1 MSVTLWGLPKSPWNG
16 PPLSASFSLCSNSL
30 SASIT
35 CLIQWWASK
44 LFFYKRLKNKIDY
57 FHHKSQDKF
66 LILAFHA
73 CFACDKS
80 MGLYLWSVPGSDPGS
95 VSSGLW
101 DAGNWLNFLKLRFL
115 SLAMIRTALQPCL
128 TQNVT
133 HVLSRRHGSNS
144 CLMMLFFP
152 ISRES
157 LSSKKASPPCTSSQ
171 LKAVWEN
178 GVSTHPTRAGLC
190 SLPANGSG
198 LGTGVMGSRQEC
210 LPWGCVEAQVLS
222 SMPAA
227 PGSGSVGTHSPKWPA
242 LS

>member
-1 MSVTLWGLPKSPWNG
+1 MESQLQNEQHTREIGAWGVSHSVGAAQESLKW
-16 PPLSASFSLCSNSL
+16 PPSLSLFFSLFKQRHVLCL

-44 LFFYKRLKNKIDY
+44 LFFYKKLKNKIDY

-73 CFACDKS
+73 CFAFDKS
-80 MGLYLWSVPGSDPGS
+80 MGLCLWSVPSSDPGS

-128 TQNVT
+128 TQNIT
-133 HVLSRRHGSNS
+133 RVLSRRHGSNS

-157 LSSKKASPPCTSSQ
+157 LSSKKASPPCTSVGKWCEHSSHEGWP
-171 LKAVWEN
+171 L
-178 GVSTHPTRAGLC
+178 
-190 SLPANGSG
+190 LPA
-198 LGTGVMGSRQEC
+198 C
-210 LPWGCVEAQVLS
+210 
-222 SMPAA
+222 
-227 PGSGSVGTHSPKWPA
+227 
-242 LS
+242 